1 MFRKKFAI
9 WWYDKDKIKETCWL
23 LVMFLFALA
32 LTICIGNYN
41 IRDFSGATQEKQ
53 GVLLDVW
60 YSVGRNRT
68 GLNILVD
75 EQVYELYDWPYTN
88 RTYGLKYSDN
98 MEKLKEELEKRI
110 GSAYSVNLKYLDR
123 GKNERLVLHMS
134 VNGEEFVNETV
145 ARRDL
150 VEEETRCRNGVIIFS
165 ILTLLAFVVLMKRLR
180 ALKNPES
187 V

>member
-1 MFRKKFAI
+1 M
-9 WWYDKDKIKETCWL
+9 
-23 LVMFLFALA
+23 
-32 LTICIGNYN
+32 
-41 IRDFSGATQEKQ
+41 
-53 GVLLDVW
+53 
-60 YSVGRNRT
+60 
-68 GLNILVD
+68 D

-88 RTYGLKYSDN
+88 RTYGLKYSDD

-134 VNGEEFVNETV
+134 VNGEEFVNEEV
-145 ARRDL
+145 VRRDL
-150 VEEETRCRNGVIIFS
+150 IADEATGRNISIIFL
-165 ILTLLAFVVLMKRLR
+165 ILTLLAFVVLKKRLR